1 MLWLRLWRGR
11 PARPSRR
18 GERGVATVLALGLM
32 GVLLATAAVATAGT
46 RVAVAAHRAAAAADL
61 AALAGAQALQGDA
74 EPCAAAGRAAGTNG
88 GRLTRCT
95 QEGIEVLVTVEVETP
110 TMVGLTW
117 TLPASARA
125 GPAGAS
131 DS

>member
-1 MLWLRLWRGR
+1 MLCPWRGR
-11 PARPSRR
+11 PVGPRRR

-61 AALAGAQALQGDA
+61 AALAGAQAVQGGA
-74 EPCAAAGRAAGTNG
+74 EPCMAADRAAGANG
-88 GRLTRCT
+88 GSLTRCT
-95 QEGIEVLVTVEVETP
+95 QEGTEVVVTVEVETP